1 LRFYGKLGRVRPV
14 SQAYYESEKLFF
26 GDALVDEANLR
37 KAHEQHMMYN
47 PARGER
53 HMSETLSLENR
64 VALVTGGSRGIGRAV
79 ALELAARGAAV
90 VVNYNKS
97 SEAADEVVK
106 KIQEGGGKAAAFQ
119 ADVSDLKQAEA
130 LVKFAVETFGDLS
143 ILVNNAGITKDTLIM
158 MMSESDWDSVIST
171 NLKSTFNCSKA
182 AVKHMMRKRYG
193 RVINMSSVV
202 GQLGKPRQTN
212 YSASKGGQ
220 IAFTKSLAREVAAR
234 NITVNAIAPG
244 FVDTE
249 ILDAMS
255 PEVLEAALKMVPLA
269 RKAKPEE
276 VAYAVAFLASDQ
288 AAFITGQVLG
298 VDGGMA
304 MM

>member
-1 LRFYGKLGRVRPV
+1 
-14 SQAYYESEKLFF
+14 
-26 GDALVDEANLR
+26 
-37 KAHEQHMMYN
+37 
-47 PARGER
+47 
-53 HMSETLSLENR
+53 MSDTLSLENK
-64 VALVTGGSRGIGRAV
+64 VAVVTGGSRGIGRAV
-79 ALELAARGAAV
+79 ALELATRGAAV
-90 VVNYNKS
+90 VVNFNKS
-97 SEAADEVVK
+97 PDAANEVVK
-106 KIQEGGGKAAAFQ
+106 QVQEAGGKAASFQ
-119 ADVSDLKQAEA
+119 ADVSDFKQAET
-130 LVKFAVETFGDLS
+130 LIKFAVETFGDLS

-158 MMSESDWDSVIST
+158 MMSEADWDAVIDT

-182 AVKHMMRKRYG
+182 AVKHMMRKRTG
-193 RVINMSSVV
+193 RIINMASVA
-202 GQLGKPRQTN
+202 GQMGNPGQVN

-255 PEVLEAALKMVPLA
+255 PEILEAALKLVPLG

-288 AAFITGQVLG
+288 AAFITGQVLA

>member
-1 LRFYGKLGRVRPV
+1 MP
-14 SQAYYESEKLFF
+14 
-26 GDALVDEANLR
+26 
-37 KAHEQHMMYN
+37 
-47 PARGER
+47 
-53 HMSETLSLENR
+53 ETLSLENR
-64 VALVTGGSRGIGRAV
+64 VAVVTGGSRGIGRAV
-79 ALELAARGAAV
+79 ALEFAARGAAV

-97 SEAADEVVK
+97 PEAAEEVVK
-106 KIQEGGGKAAAFQ
+106 KIQEAGGKAAACQ
-119 ADVSDLKQAEA
+119 ADVSDFKQAEA
-130 LVKFAVETFGDLS
+130 LIKFAVETFGDLS
-143 ILVNNAGITKDTLIM
+143 ILVNNAGITRDTLIM
-158 MMSESDWDSVIST
+158 MMSEADWDAVINT

-193 RVINMSSVV
+193 RIINMASVA
-202 GQLGKPRQTN
+202 GQMGNAGQVN

-220 IAFTKSLAREVAAR
+220 IAFTKALAREVASR

-249 ILDAMS
+249 ILDAM
-255 PEVLEAALKMVPLA
+255 PRETLEAALKMVPLG

-276 VAYAVAFLASDQ
+276 VAYAAAFLASDQ
-288 AAFITGQVLG
+288 AAFITGQVLA

>member
-1 LRFYGKLGRVRPV
+1 
-14 SQAYYESEKLFF
+14 
-26 GDALVDEANLR
+26 
-37 KAHEQHMMYN
+37 
-47 PARGER
+47 
-53 HMSETLSLENR
+53 MSSTLSLENR
-64 VALVTGGSRGIGRAV
+64 VALVTGGSRGIGRAI

-97 SEAADEVVK
+97 PEAAEQVVK
-106 KIQEGGGKAAAFQ
+106 QIQDAGGKAAAFQ
-119 ADVSDLKQAEA
+119 ADVSDFKQAEA
-130 LVKFAVETFGDLS
+130 LIKFAVDTFGDLS
-143 ILVNNAGITKDTLIM
+143 ILVNNAGITRDQLIM
-158 MMSESDWDSVIST
+158 MMPEADWDAVINT

-193 RVINMSSVV
+193 RIISVASV
-202 GQLGKPRQTN
+202 AGQMGNPGQTN
-212 YSASKGGQ
+212 YSASKAGQ
-220 IAFTKSLAREVAAR
+220 IGFTKALAREVAAR
-234 NITVNAIAPG
+234 NVTVNAVAPG

-255 PEVLEAALKMVPLA
+255 PETLETALKLVPLG
-269 RKAKPEE
+269 RKGTPEE
-276 VAYAVAFLASDQ
+276 IAYAVAFLASDQ

>member
-1 LRFYGKLGRVRPV
+1 
-14 SQAYYESEKLFF
+14 
-26 GDALVDEANLR
+26 
-37 KAHEQHMMYN
+37 
-47 PARGER
+47 
-53 HMSETLSLENR
+53 MSDTLSLENK
-64 VALVTGGSRGIGRAV
+64 VAVITGGSRGIGRAV
-79 ALELAARGAAV
+79 ALELATRGAAV

-97 SEAADEVVK
+97 PDAANEVVK
-106 KIQEGGGKAAAFQ
+106 RIEEAGGKAAAFQ
-119 ADVSDLKQAEA
+119 ADVSDFKQAET
-130 LVKFAVETFGDLS
+130 LIKFAVETFGDLS

-158 MMSESDWDSVIST
+158 MMSEADWDTVIDT

-182 AVKHMMRKRYG
+182 AVKHMLRKRTG
-193 RVINMSSVV
+193 RIINMASVA
-202 GQLGKPRQTN
+202 GQMGNPGQVN

-255 PEVLEAALKMVPLA
+255 PEILEAALKLVPLG

-288 AAFITGQVLG
+288 AAFITGQVLA

>member
-1 LRFYGKLGRVRPV
+1 
-14 SQAYYESEKLFF
+14 
-26 GDALVDEANLR
+26 
-37 KAHEQHMMYN
+37 MT
-47 PARGER
+47 
-53 HMSETLSLENR
+53 ETLSLEKT
-64 VALVTGGSRGIGRAV
+64 VAVVTGGSRGIGRAV
-79 ALELAARGAAV
+79 ALELGARGAAV

-97 SEAADEVVK
+97 SEAADAVVK
-106 KIQEGGGKAAAFQ
+106 QIQDAGGKAAAFQ
-119 ADVSDLKQAEA
+119 ADVSDFKQAEA

-158 MMSESDWDSVIST
+158 MMSEADWDAVINT
-171 NLKSTFNCSKA
+171 NLKATFNCSKA

-193 RVINMSSVV
+193 RIVNMSSVA
-202 GQLGKPRQTN
+202 GQMGNPGQTN

-220 IAFTKSLAREVAAR
+220 IAFTKSLAREVASR
-234 NITVNAIAPG
+234 NITVNAVAPG

-249 ILDAMS
+249 ILNAM
-255 PEVLEAALKMVPLA
+255 PAGTLEAALKMVPLA
-269 RKAKPEE
+269 RKGKPEE
-276 VAYAVAFLASDQ
+276 IAYAVAFLASDQ